1 MKKDYNITLLIG
13 NQDLPLSSEES
24 LVLVSLLL
32 LTVMRKFEYKKE
44 VIHSIVSK
52 LASIDPVTRDAIT
65 QLPLQDQFPELFE
78 ELNQYDNGCDPFE
91 SPK

>member
-13 NQDLPLSSEES
+13 NQDLPLSCEES
-24 LVLVSLLL
+24 LVLMSLLL

-52 LASIDPVTRDAIT
+52 LASIDPVTREAIT

-78 ELNQYDNGCDPFE
+78 ELNQYDNCWR
-91 SPK
+91 SV